1 MCVCTCMLCHSLYI
15 SSDTRFRLGGLLVE
29 FLGRLDAT
37 FLFYIH
43 FANVVEGRE
52 NYLNSFYE

>member
-1 MCVCTCMLCHSLYI
+1 MYVYALHSLYI
-15 SSDTRFRLGGLLVE
+15 SSDIRFRLDGVLVE
-29 FLGRLDAT
+29 FLGGLDAT